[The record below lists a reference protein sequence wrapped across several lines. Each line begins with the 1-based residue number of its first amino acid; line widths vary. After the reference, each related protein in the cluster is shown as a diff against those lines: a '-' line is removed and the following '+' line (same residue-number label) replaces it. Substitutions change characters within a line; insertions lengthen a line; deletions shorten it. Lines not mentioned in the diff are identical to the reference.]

1 MELSTRWIK
10 IFKDIWD
17 HKSRSLL
24 VILSIAVGVAAV
36 GMINN
41 AKSMIERDLYGPYL
55 AGNPALVQIYVS
67 PFTDNLTKAVSGMR
81 EVKTVQARRTTGA
94 TIFQPDGVARDIS
107 LMTVA
112 DFADIQIN
120 RLPVEAGT
128 GVPGVREI
136 LLERQSA
143 VGLGVTVG
151 DKVTLEIDNQR
162 RYELTVVGILHDIY
176 IRPFTLGKQAAGYV
190 TMSTLEWL
198 GLRSYYNRLDIV
210 TTENPYSREHVLA
223 VAALARDRV
232 IQPAGYTVARI
243 VIPGYSSDPGQHWAQ
258 NQINGLLLVLQVMG
272 ILAIFLSGGLVVN
285 TISAILSQQIKQIGI
300 MRSVGAVRRQ
310 LIGMYVLNVTIL
322 SIVGLLIGLP
332 FGLLGAIGLAK
343 LAASFLNFSIS
354 AYDLPSHVALLQ
366 MAVGVIMPIGVALYP
381 ILSGTRISVY
391 DAIYEYGLSKEDR
404 KGLIDRLLIKIRRAS
419 PPVMLSL
426 RNTFR
431 NKARLAFTVV
441 TLTLA
446 GAMFIAAFSTR
457 ASLTAQINEVGRYV
471 AFDAALGVPYGT
483 SRFAV
488 EREALRIP
496 GVTVAE
502 GWASSSGIVMHADGT
517 EGDEIEIA
525 GVPVDIKT
533 IEPNL
538 QSGRWLQAGDTRQV
552 VVNDDF
558 LEREKQV
565 KVGSEITL
573 KVGATE
579 RTFEVVGILSKHLSG
594 ARVYTNFDTFAKLTG
609 RQNQAD
615 SIRIRASATQSGSA
629 AVQDALAAQLEQR
642 FKDAGLST
650 SSSQTRHTS
659 YEMFTSAF
667 DIILLVLVI
676 MAGLLATVGGLSLTG
691 TMGMNVLE
699 RTREIGVLRAVGAA
713 NSAVRQVVVVEGV
726 VVGLMSWLVAA
737 ALSVPV
743 SRVLATAVVE
753 SVLKASVNFQY
764 SAVGLIIWLAV
775 IVGIGI
781 VSSLGPARNAVRLS
795 VREVLDYE

>member
-1 MELSTRWIK
+1 MELNTRWIK

-17 HKSRSLL
+17 HKTRSLL

-41 AKSMIERDLYGPYL
+41 AKSMIERDLFGPYL
-55 AGNPALVQIYVS
+55 AGNPALVQIYIS
-67 PFTDNLTKAVSGMR
+67 RFDDNLTNAVAGMR
-81 EVKTVQARRTTGA
+81 EVETVQARRSTAA
-94 TIFQPDGVARDIS
+94 TIFQPNGVARDIN
-107 LMTVA
+107 LVTMP
-112 DFADIQIN
+112 DFADIKIN
-120 RLPVEAGT
+120 HLPVEAGT
-128 GVPGVREI
+128 GIPGVREI

-143 VGLGVTVG
+143 AGMGVKVG

-176 IRPFTLGKQAAGYV
+176 IRPFSLGKQAAGYV
-190 TMSTLEWL
+190 SMSTLEWM
-198 GLRSYYNRLDIV
+198 GLKSYYNRLDLV
-210 TTENPYSREHVLA
+210 TTANKYDRAHVLA

-232 IQPAGYTVARI
+232 IQPAGYTVSRI
-243 VIPGYSSDPGQHWAQ
+243 QIPGYSSDPGQHWAQ

-285 TISAILSQQIKQIGI
+285 TIAAILSQQIKQIGI
-300 MRSVGAVRRQ
+300 MRSIGAVRRQ
-310 LIGMYVLNVTIL
+310 LIGMYLLNVTIL
-322 SIVGLLIGLP
+322 SVIGLLIGLP
-332 FGLLGAIGLAK
+332 FGLLGAAGLAT
-343 LAASFLNFSIS
+343 LAASFLNFSITQF
-354 AYDLPSHVALLQ
+354 DLPSHVAILQ
-366 MAVGVIMPIGVALYP
+366 AAVGLIMPIGVALYP
-381 ILSGTRISVY
+381 IISGTRISVY
-391 DAIYEYGLSKEDR
+391 DAIYEYGLSAEDR
-404 KGLIDRLLIKIRRAS
+404 KGLIDRLLVRIRQLS

-488 EREALRIP
+488 EREARRIP

-517 EGDEIEIA
+517 EGDEIDIE
-525 GVPVDIKT
+525 GVPIDIKT

-538 QSGRWLQAGDTRQV
+538 QNGRWLQNGDTRQV
-552 VVNDDF
+552 VINDDY
-558 LEREKQV
+558 LEREPQI

-573 KVGATE
+573 KVGTIE
-579 RTFEVVGILSKHLSG
+579 RTLEVVGILSKHLSG
-594 ARVYTNFDTFAKLTG
+594 ARVYMNFDTFARLTG

-615 SIRIRASATQSGSA
+615 SIRVRADAAQTSSA
-629 AVQDALAAQLEQR
+629 AVQDSLAAQLEQR

-667 DIILLVLVI
+667 DIILLVLIV
-676 MAGLLATVGGLSLTG
+676 MAGLLAVVGGLSLTG

-726 VVGLMSWLVAA
+726 VVGLMSWIMSAIVSA
-737 ALSVPV
+737 PV
-743 SRVLATAVVE
+743 SRLLAGAVVQ

-764 SAVGLIIWLAV
+764 SMPGLLIWLA
-775 IVGIGI
+775 IIIGIGI